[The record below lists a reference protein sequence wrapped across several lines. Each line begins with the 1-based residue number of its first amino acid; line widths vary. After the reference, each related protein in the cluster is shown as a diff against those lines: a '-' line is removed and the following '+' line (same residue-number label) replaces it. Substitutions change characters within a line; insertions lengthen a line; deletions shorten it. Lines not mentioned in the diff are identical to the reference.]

1 MVTLEQWQAL
11 IAVADSGS
19 YAKGADSLN
28 KGQSTV
34 SYAIKQIED
43 SLSIKLFSIEGR
55 RSKITPEGEVLLK
68 HARSLVDQSRRI
80 NELGKQFS
88 EGAEPKISIT
98 IEAIYPNGIVL
109 EALHRF
115 ADEQPDTHIDY
126 RRSVLSGS
134 EQALLE
140 HHSDIVI
147 GPRIPPGFFGESLG
161 RFKFIAVAAPEHPLN
176 KMKRQLTQEDL
187 EVHRQLVVR
196 DTGIRNLDGG
206 WLGAQQRWTVDS
218 PELSIDAAL
227 QGMGFAWYA
236 EALVQ
241 PHLNSGRLKPLD
253 LEVGK
258 TRFAELYLILT
269 DGKTA
274 SRGVKRLAQ
283 LIKMVQSAH

>member
-1 MVTLEQWQAL
+1 MVTLEQWQAF
-11 IAVADSGS
+11 IAVADQGS
-19 YAKGADSLN
+19 YSKGADYLN

-43 SLSIKLFSIEGR
+43 SLSLRLFTVEGR
-55 RSKITPEGEVLLK
+55 RSKITPEGEILLQ
-68 HARSLVDQSRRI
+68 HARSLVTQSRRI

-88 EGAEPKISIT
+88 WGAEPKISIT
-98 IEAIYPNGIVL
+98 IEAIYPNGIIL

-115 ADEQPDTHIDY
+115 AHEQPDTHIDY

-140 HHSDIVI
+140 HHSDIVV
-147 GPRIPPGFFGESLG
+147 GPRIPPGFIGESLG
-161 RFKFIAVAAPEHPLN
+161 RFKFIAVAAPHHPLN
-176 KMKRQLTQEDL
+176 KIDRQITQEDL

-196 DTGIRNLDGG
+196 DTGVRNLDGG

-218 PELSIDAAL
+218 PELSMDAAL
-227 QGMGFAWYA
+227 QGMGFAWYS

-241 PHLNSGRLKPLD
+241 PHLDEGTLKPLNLD
-253 LEVGK
+253 IGK

-274 SRGVKRLAQ
+274 SHGVKRLAA
-283 LIKMVQSAH
+283 LIKKVQLEG